1 MLAIISDLHL
11 TDGTTGTSADAGAFH
26 GFSNRLC
33 ELAMQASWRADG
45 CYRPIKQLDLLLLG
59 DVFDVI
65 DSNKWLAGDIRPWHD
80 PQTPEVAETVSSIVD
95 DIFRINRDSIMNLR
109 SLATD
114 GAICIP
120 AATQAGLPTM
130 DAEGIPLTV
139 RTFYMVGN
147 RDWPLH
153 LTGPQYDVI
162 RQRVAHQ
169 IGLSSAHNS
178 PFPHDPYESEEL
190 LSVLRRHRVF
200 ARHGDVFDPLNY
212 TEDRDSSSLG
222 DAIVIELIN
231 RFTAT
236 IGQEMGTDLPT
247 SVTAGLAEM
256 NQIRPLLLIP
266 VWLESLLER
275 CGIRHGYR
283 KRIKHIWDGL
293 ADEFLHLQIVREQ
306 DAWSPFDLIDG
317 LDRSLKFSKR
327 ISIGWAGKITSWLQS
342 LRGTD
347 TDSYCQHALT
357 EQNYRNRRAKHI
369 VYGHTHVAENVPL
382 DASYADGYVLNQVY
396 FNTGTWRRVYRQ
408 TQWAGGEH
416 EFIPTDMMN
425 ILSFYHADE
434 REGRPYEVLSSMLA
448 SDAVQAPVHRV
459 DTARSSHAPEQSIS
473 APKLPVRAPH
483 FPVSPAPSP
492 ATRPY
497 RTR

>member
-1 MLAIISDLHL
+1 V
-11 TDGTTGTSADAGAFH
+11 GVFH

-45 CYRPIKQLDLLLLG
+45 RYRPIKQLDLLLLG

-65 DSNKWLAGDIRPWHD
+65 DSNKWLAGDIRPWQD
-80 PQTPEVAETVSSIVD
+80 PQTPEVAEIVSSIVD
-95 DIFRINRDSIMNLR
+95 GIFRTNRDSITTLR

-114 GAICIP
+114 GAIRIP
-120 AATQAGLPTM
+120 VATQAGVPTSE
-130 DAEGIPLTV
+130 AEFVPLTV

-169 IGLSSAHNS
+169 IGLSSSHNA

-236 IGQEMGTDLPT
+236 IQQEMGTDLPA
-247 SVTAGLAEM
+247 SVTGGLAEM

-293 ADEFLHLQIVREQ
+293 ADEFLELDIVREQ

-327 ISIGWAGKITSWLQS
+327 LSIGWAGKITSWMQS

-357 EQNYRNRRAKHI
+357 EQDYRNRRAKHI

-396 FNTGTWRRVYRQ
+396 FNTGSWGRVYRQ

-416 EFIPTDMMN
+416 EFIPSEAMN
-425 ILSFYHADE
+425 ILSFYHSDE
-434 REGRPYEVLSSMLA
+434 RGGRPFEVISTVLA
-448 SDAVQAPVHRV
+448 SDALQAPVHRV
-459 DTARSSHAPEQSIS
+459 DTAQSGQATEPSIPAPR
-473 APKLPVRAPH
+473 LPVRAPH
-483 FPVSPAPSP
+483 FQVSPATS
-492 ATRPY
+492 AARPQ

>member
-11 TDGTTGTSADAGAFH
+11 TDGSTGTNVSPGAFQ
-26 GFSNRLC
+26 GFSHRLC
-33 ELAMQASWRADG
+33 EMAMQASWRADG
-45 CYRPIKQLDLLLLG
+45 CYRPIEQLDLLLLG

-65 DSNKWLAGDIRPWHD
+65 DSNKWLANDVRPWD
-80 PQTPEVAETVSSIVD
+80 DANTPAVADTVSSIVD
-95 DIFRINRDSIMNLR
+95 DIFRTNRDSIMTLR

-120 AATQAGLPTM
+120 AATQSGAPSPDGAGTPV
-130 DAEGIPLTV
+130 TV

-153 LTGPQYDVI
+153 LTGPRYDVI

-169 IGLSSAHNS
+169 IGLSSSHNA

-212 TEDRDSSSLG
+212 NEDRDSSSLG
-222 DAIVIELIN
+222 DAIVVELLN

-236 IGQEMGTDLPT
+236 VQQVMGQDLPA

-283 KRIKHIWDGL
+283 KQIKHIWDGL
-293 ADEFLHLQIVREQ
+293 TDEFLQLEFVREQ
-306 DAWSPFDLIDG
+306 DAWSPFNLVDG

-327 ISIGWAGKITSWLQS
+327 LSIGWAGKITDWMQS
-342 LRGTD
+342 LRGTQ
-347 TDSYCQHALT
+347 TDSYFQHALT
-357 EQNYRNRRAKHI
+357 EQDYRNRRAKHI

-416 EFIPTDMMN
+416 EFIPNDTMN

-434 REGRPYEVLSSMLA
+434 RAGRPFETWSSMLA
-448 SDAVQAPVHRV
+448 SDAVQAPVHRA
-459 DTARSSHAPEQSIS
+459 DSGRSNHAPEQSIP
-473 APKLPVRAPH
+473 APRVPVRAPH
-483 FPVSPAPSP
+483 FQVSPAASRGTIQHH
-492 ATRPY
+492 AR
-497 RTR
+497 